1 MEHYLILAR
10 SITYAQRMQSV
21 LTRAGIRCQVFRAP
35 RELTSLGCAYTV
47 RISAA
52 DLTPAMIILRR
63 EALNPVQIF
72 FYQNGRYREV
82 IL

>member
-35 RELTSLGCAYTV
+35 RELTNLGCAYTV

-52 DLTPAMIILRR
+52 DFTPATIILRR
-63 EALNPVQIF
+63 ESLNPVQIF
-72 FYQNGRYREV
+72 FFQNGRYREV

>member
-35 RELTSLGCAYTV
+35 RELTSLGCA
-47 RISAA
+47 
-52 DLTPAMIILRR
+52 
-63 EALNPVQIF
+63 
-72 FYQNGRYREV
+72 
-82 IL
+82 